1 MIFLIIIGKNFSLF
15 YTIDKSY
22 PWNKQYLSLMNSS
35 TSTVEERLKQGFD
48 KKHY

>member
-1 MIFLIIIGKNFSLF
+1 MIFLIIIGKNFCYFISLIKVIHL
-15 YTIDKSY
+15 T
-22 PWNKQYLSLMNSS
+22 LMNSS